1 MTQLTSYNSGYTS
14 VTGSY
19 GTLRI
24 GADGTYQYIAGSSG
38 GTDVF
43 TYTLSDGAATDTGT
57 LTITVNSPPV
67 AADNTGTIN
76 ENATLSVSDGASAND
91 VTPVSRGTAEDVSS
105 QEDYCNRCYF

>member
-1 MTQLTSYNSGYTS
+1 M
-14 VTGSY
+14 
-19 GTLRI
+19 
-24 GADGTYQYIAGSSG
+24 SSNG

-57 LTITVNSPPV
+57 LTITVTNPAPV

-105 QEDYCNRCYF
+105 QEAS